1 MFDLGDELTVE
12 GYGIPWLIWI
22 QILVLVLLVILLFC
36 FSFFPSDLSDT
47 TTSSSSASPSA
58 AGVFMPLNYH
68 LDKPTLEHNDH
79 TTTATNCLQHSQVY
93 MKLLVRFIFLL
104 SHVHQNKS
112 IKGEITTNMSRR
124 IVSEDNFGNSAN
136 FIDFHPCNY
145 FRLAK
150 LAFLK
155 CFGLDSI
162 FSEVVVQEMNLSREK
177 TVLEICCHLL
187 KRRSILTRTTDPRG

>member
-12 GYGIPWLIWI
+12 GHRIPWLIWI

-58 AGVFMPLNYH
+58 VGVFMPLNSH
-68 LDKPTLEHNDH
+68 LEKQTLEHNDH
-79 TTTATNCLQHSQVY
+79 TTTATDCLQHSQV
-93 MKLLVRFIFLL
+93 
-104 SHVHQNKS
+104 HQNES
-112 IKGEITTNMSRR
+112 IKGEITTNTGRR
-124 IVSEDNFGNSAN
+124 IVGEDNFGNSAN

-155 CFGLDSI
+155 CFGLDSMSDNSLN
-162 FSEVVVQEMNLSREK
+162 SEQKKER
-177 TVLEICCHLL
+177 
-187 KRRSILTRTTDPRG
+187 

>member
-47 TTSSSSASPSA
+47 TASSSSASPSA
-58 AGVFMPLNYH
+58 VGVFMPLNSH
-68 LDKPTLEHNDH
+68 LDKQTLEHNDH
-79 TTTATNCLQHSQVY
+79 TTTATNCLQHSQV
-93 MKLLVRFIFLL
+93 
-104 SHVHQNKS
+104 HQNKS
-112 IKGEITTNMSRR
+112 IKGEITTNMGRR

-155 CFGLDSI
+155 CFGLDSMSDNSLD
-162 FSEVVVQEMNLSREK
+162 SEQKKER
-177 TVLEICCHLL
+177 
-187 KRRSILTRTTDPRG
+187 